1 MKKVSEMPWDDPDFV
16 AAMKVAYRVGYGAGE
31 HDGATYYDR
40 TASSRDS
47 FEDFMNDAKNGYE
60 D

>member
-1 MKKVSEMPWDDPDFV
+1 MKKVSEMPWDDPNFV
-16 AAMKVAYRVGYGAGE
+16 AAMKVAYRVGYSNGE
-31 HDGATYYDR
+31 HDGASYYDR

-47 FEDFMNDAKNGYE
+47 FEDFMRDAKEGYE

>member
-1 MKKVSEMPWDDPDFV
+1 MKKVSEMPWYDPDFV
-16 AAMKVAYRVGYGAGE
+16 AAMKVAYRAGYSAGE

-40 TASSRDS
+40 TASRRDS
-47 FEDFMNDAKNGYE
+47 FEDFMRDATEGYE